1 MVSKASLLTPRYA
14 HLTVALTMLASS
26 GAVAQTTEVELQA
39 ATKNPVANLVSVPFQ
54 NNTAF
59 GVGPNNKSVNVL
71 NIQPVIPFALTDDI
85 NVITRTIMPLI
96 YVPGSVEG
104 LDVLPQGVGSG
115 TEFGL
120 GDINITAFL
129 SPAHTSGVIW
139 AVGPTLTI
147 PTATDSLLGSEKWSI
162 GPSAVVLIQPPDW
175 TIGILARQLWSFAG
189 DDDREDVSQGLI
201 QPFINYD
208 LEDGWYL
215 VTAPIVTVNW
225 NADEGDRWTIPVGGG
240 AGKLFRVGSRPIN
253 TSLQAYYNVEKPDLG
268 PDWTL
273 RFQVQLLFPK

>member
-1 MVSKASLLTPRYA
+1 MVSKVSSLSQHCARV
-14 HLTVALTMLASS
+14 TVALTMIVSS
-26 GAVAQTTEVELQA
+26 GAVAQSTEAELQA
-39 ATKNPVANLVSVPFQ
+39 ATKNPVANLISVPFQ

-85 NVITRTIMPLI
+85 NVITRTIIPLI

-129 SPAHTSGVIW
+129 SPAHTTGVIW

-147 PTATDSLLGSEKWSI
+147 PTATNSLLGSEKWS
-162 GPSAVVLIQPPDW
+162 L
-175 TIGILARQLWSFAG
+175 
-189 DDDREDVSQGLI
+189 VS
-201 QPFINYD
+201 
-208 LEDGWYL
+208 
-215 VTAPIVTVNW
+215 
-225 NADEGDRWTIPVGGG
+225 
-240 AGKLFRVGSRPIN
+240 
-253 TSLQAYYNVEKPDLG
+253 
-268 PDWTL
+268 
-273 RFQVQLLFPK
+273 